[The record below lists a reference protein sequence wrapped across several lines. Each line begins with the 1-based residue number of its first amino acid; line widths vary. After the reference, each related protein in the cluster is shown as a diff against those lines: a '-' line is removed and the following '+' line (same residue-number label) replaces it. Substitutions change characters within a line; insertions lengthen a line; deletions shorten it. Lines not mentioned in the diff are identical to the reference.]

1 MSFLLS
7 LLAIP
12 ELDDMIILFSD
23 VHFLLFNFL
32 YDLFGLIL
40 LVLLIHIHLADHPS
54 QVQ

>member
-23 VHFLLFNFL
+23 VLFNFL